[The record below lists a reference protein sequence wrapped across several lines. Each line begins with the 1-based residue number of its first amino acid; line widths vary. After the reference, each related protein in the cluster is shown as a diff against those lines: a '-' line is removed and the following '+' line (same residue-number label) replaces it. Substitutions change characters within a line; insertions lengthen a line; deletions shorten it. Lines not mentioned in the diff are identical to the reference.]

1 MVRSSTGALVGCHVS
16 SSQSI
21 VCITMQIVTAVSLV
35 AALYRPL
42 RRGSLFPGW
51 KVDVRW
57 RLPSPQAVFTFVG
70 YAGPICGVLFTKV
83 LIYGARLPSMSLQA
97 QHD

>member
-1 MVRSSTGALVGCHVS
+1 
-16 SSQSI
+16 
-21 VCITMQIVTAVSLV
+21 MQIVTAVSLV

-42 RRGSLFPGW
+42 RRRSLFPGW

-83 LIYGARLPSMSLQA
+83 LIYGAHPTHA
-97 QHD
+97 QICVFLNTIAKH